1 MAGLLV
7 ALLDLFSARTFSGAL
22 LLGCSLVAGG
32 LIDIRPAGALLA
44 GMLHEPAC
52 APEQASLN
60 ELHPHAAAGGACSD
74 TVTWEHEVAQAR
86 DYLVATAVPGYTM
99 GRQGPELAL
108 GRLHPEFAVRLARAL
123 REARESGLPAAG
135 IFSAYRP
142 PAFGVGGFSDKFM
155 SLHAYGLA
163 VDLIGIGAPGSSE
176 ARRWHEIAATHG
188 VICPYGPSNRAE
200 WNHCQPTRLKS
211 VVADHHLRQVIT
223 GDGPVSLEWM
233 FEVGSSVIADAGTEG
248 SIIDAD
254 ETKAAAVERVAL
266 TASRRTARR
275 NGTPRPGTVWAARK
289 SKPAGRLAERQ
300 AKDKPA
306 GRKAEART
314 RGRQAAARTRSADR
328 HAERRARGKPADSRV
343 EARTRGRQAAARTR
357 SADRH
362 AERQT
367 RSKRVRL

>member
-7 ALLDLFSARTFSGAL
+7 ALLDFSSARTLPGAL
-22 LLGCSLVAGG
+22 LLVCSLIAGG
-32 LIDIRPAGALLA
+32 LIDNRPAGALLA

-52 APEQASLN
+52 APEHASLDD
-60 ELHPHAAAGGACSD
+60 LHPHAAAGGACSD
-74 TVTWEHEVAQAR
+74 TVTWEHEVAEAR

-200 WNHCQPTRLKS
+200 WNHCQPTRMKS

-248 SIIDAD
+248 SVIDAD
-254 ETKAAAVERVAL
+254 ETRATGVERVAI

-275 NGTPRPGTVWAARK
+275 NGTPRSGAVSAARK
-289 SKPAGRLAERQ
+289 SKLAARLAERQ
-300 AKDKPA
+300 AKGKSA
-306 GRKAEART
+306 GRKT
-314 RGRQAAARTRSADR
+314 AARTRS
-328 HAERRARGKPADSRV
+328 E
-343 EARTRGRQAAARTR
+343 GRQAAARTR